1 MVSLKRP
8 STVSL
13 LLACVMAAACSS
25 SSPPKPTT
33 PAAGTGGGAGGG
45 GSGGSMG
52 GEPVGG
58 GGGSMPGTG
67 GSSGGGI
74 GGAPTVGTGGTGGS
88 SSVGTGGSMADA
100 GPPADGGSTPAGGG
114 GAPLGPPPAGM
125 HVVYVLGVNG
135 DPSSKSLVGILN
147 AMHDSHG
154 IVVKMAGS
162 PTPAAMMAD
171 ASLIIIGP
179 NSSMF
184 NGNHPA
190 PDLKTTPIPVMVSK
204 DGHTDEVGL
213 GTVQN
218 TDAHFN
224 TIDIIKTDHPLA
236 AGLTMGTKTV
246 LTTTNAQRLIR
257 FSDLGPDAIKIAVT
271 PVDTTSFAIVAYE
284 KGGTMANGFKAPGK
298 RLGFFWHR
306 PAAVTPDG
314 EKLFRAAVDWLLRP

>member
-33 PAAGTGGGAGGG
+33 PAVGTGGGAGGG
-45 GSGGSMG
+45 SGGSI

-58 GGGSMPGTG
+58 SGGSMPGTG
-67 GSSGGGI
+67 GSTGGM
-74 GGAPTVGTGGTGGS
+74 GGAPTVGTGGNGGS
-88 SSVGTGGSMADA
+88 STVGTGGSMADA
-100 GPPADGGSTPAGGG
+100 GPPADGGSTQAGGGG

-162 PTPAAMMAD
+162 ATPAAMMAD

-190 PDLKTTPIPVMVSK
+190 PDLKTTPIPVMISK

-224 TIDIIKTDHPLA
+224 TIDIIRTDHPLA

-284 KGGTMANGFKAPGK
+284 KGGTMANSFKAPGK

>member
-1 MVSLKRP
+1 MVSRKHP
-8 STVSL
+8 SMVSL
-13 LLACVMAAACSS
+13 LLACVMVACSS
-25 SSPPKPTT
+25 PSPPKPTT
-33 PAAGTGGGAGGG
+33 PAAGTGGGAGAD
-45 GSGGSMG
+45 GSGGS
-52 GEPVGG
+52 VGG
-58 GGGSMPGTG
+58 QPAGGSGGSMPGTG
-67 GSSGGGI
+67 GSSGGG
-74 GGAPTVGTGGTGGS
+74 TGGS
-88 SSVGTGGSMADA
+88 STGGAGGSMADV
-100 GPPADGGSTPAGGG
+100 GRPPDGGSTSAGDGG

-135 DPSSKSLVGILN
+135 DPSSKSMVGILN

-154 IVVKMAGS
+154 IVVKNAGS

-184 NGNHPA
+184 NDNHPA
-190 PDLKTTPIPVMVSK
+190 PDLKTTPIPVMISK
-204 DGHTDEVGL
+204 DGHTDEVGM

-224 TIDIIKTDHPLA
+224 TIDIIRTDHPLA

-306 PAAVTPDG
+306 PAGVAPDG

>member
-1 MVSLKRP
+1 
-8 STVSL
+8 VSL
-13 LLACVMAAACSS
+13 LLACVMAVACSS
-25 SSPPKPTT
+25 PSPPKPTT
-33 PAAGTGGGAGGG
+33 PAAGTGGGAGGD

-52 GEPVGG
+52 RQPVGG
-58 GGGSMPGTG
+58 SGGSMPGTG
-67 GSSGGGI
+67 GSSGGG
-74 GGAPTVGTGGTGGS
+74 TGGS
-88 SSVGTGGSMADA
+88 PTGGAGGSMADA
-100 GPPADGGSTPAGGG
+100 GRPLDGGSTSDGDGG
-114 GAPLGPPPAGM
+114 GALGPPPPGM

-135 DPSSKSLVGILN
+135 DASSKSMVSILN

-154 IVVKMAGS
+154 IVVKNASS

-184 NGNHPA
+184 NDNHPA
-190 PDLKTTPIPVMVSK
+190 PDLKTTPIPVMISK
-204 DGHTDEVGL
+204 DGHTDEVGM

-224 TIDIIKTDHPLA
+224 TIDIIRTDHPLA

-306 PAAVTPDG
+306 PAGVSPDG

>member
-1 MVSLKRP
+1 MVSRKHP
-8 STVSL
+8 SMVSL
-13 LLACVMAAACSS
+13 LLACVMVACSS
-25 SSPPKPTT
+25 PSPPKPTT
-33 PAAGTGGGAGGG
+33 PAAGTGGGAGAD
-45 GSGGSMG
+45 GSGGSVG
-52 GEPVGG
+52 GQPVGG
-58 GGGSMPGTG
+58 SGGSMPGTG
-67 GSSGGGI
+67 GSSGGG
-74 GGAPTVGTGGTGGS
+74 TGGS
-88 SSVGTGGSMADA
+88 STGGAGGSMADA
-100 GPPADGGSTPAGGG
+100 GRPPDGGSTSAGDGG

-135 DPSSKSLVGILN
+135 DASSKSMVSILN

-190 PDLKTTPIPVMVSK
+190 PDLKTTPIPVMISK

-271 PVDTTSFAIVAYE
+271 PVDTTSFAIVGYE

>member
-25 SSPPKPTT
+25 SSPPKPAT
-33 PAAGTGGGAGGG
+33 PATGGGGAG
-45 GSGGSMG
+45 SGGSTG
-52 GEPVGG
+52 AEPVGG
-58 GGGSMPGTG
+58 SGGSMPGTG
-67 GSSGGGI
+67 GSSGGGT
-74 GGAPTVGTGGTGGS
+74 GVAPTVGTGGR
-88 SSVGTGGSMADA
+88 MADA
-100 GPPADGGSTPAGGG
+100 GPPADGGSTAADDGG
-114 GAPLGPPPAGM
+114 GAPPGPPPAGM

-135 DPSSKSLVGILN
+135 DPSSKSMVSILN
-147 AMHDSHG
+147 TMRDSHG
-154 IVVKMAGS
+154 IVVKPAGS

-179 NSSMF
+179 NASMF
-184 NGNHPA
+184 NDNHPA
-190 PDLKTTPIPVMVSK
+190 PDLKTTPIPVMISK

-306 PAAVTPDG
+306 PAGATPDG